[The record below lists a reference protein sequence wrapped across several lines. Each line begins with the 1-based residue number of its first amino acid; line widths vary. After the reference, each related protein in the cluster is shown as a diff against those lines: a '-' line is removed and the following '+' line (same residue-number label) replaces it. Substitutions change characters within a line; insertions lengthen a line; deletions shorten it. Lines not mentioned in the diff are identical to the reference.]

1 MTDTSSETTRARVE
15 EEPSLPAL
23 IDAIY
28 RRRRLVLGLPAVVGL
43 LALLV
48 SLLLP
53 NWFLATARI
62 LPPQQSQSNAVAI
75 LGQLGGLASMAGQG
89 IGLRNPSDVYVGML
103 KSRTIS
109 DAIIRRFDLRKL
121 YEEDTLVDTR
131 KELNRHVT
139 IGAGRDGVIAIDV
152 EDKDP
157 KRAATMANAYVEEL
171 SKLTLTLAVS
181 EASQRRLFFEGQLRK
196 AKEDLT
202 DAEVQLK
209 VFTEKAGLVNPQGQ
223 VSVTVAQAAALRA
236 QISAKEIQLSAMRSF
251 ATENNPDV
259 ERTRKELVGLRNE
272 LARIGNDHDKGGA
285 DVLVPFGKAPEVSL
299 EFVRRYRDLKYYETL
314 YEVLAKQ
321 YEIARIDEAKDATL
335 IQTLDVAVPPDKKSR
350 PLRAVI
356 VLVSTLIALIAA
368 VVGALAL
375 ESRRVGH
382 AG

>member
-1 MTDTSSETTRARVE
+1 
-15 EEPSLPAL
+15 
-23 IDAIY
+23 
-28 RRRRLVLGLPAVVGL
+28 
-43 LALLV
+43 
-48 SLLLP
+48 
-53 NWFLATARI
+53 
-62 LPPQQSQSNAVAI
+62 
-75 LGQLGGLASMAGQG
+75 MAGQG